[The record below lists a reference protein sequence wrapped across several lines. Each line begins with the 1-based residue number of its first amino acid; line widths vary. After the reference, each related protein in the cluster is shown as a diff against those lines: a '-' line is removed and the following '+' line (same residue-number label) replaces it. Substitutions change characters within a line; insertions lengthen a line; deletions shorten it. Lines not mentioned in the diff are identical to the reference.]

1 MTSRWLVTLGMALS
15 IGCGGGSG
23 NTGGSGGAAQSSTS
37 VGGAGGAGGGT
48 TTTSST
54 TTTTGS
60 TTTSTLTFDP
70 SGFTCSGATPSLA
83 NDIVPTIAVKSCAS
97 GMGCH
102 AAMDKPAGFYDQLVN
117 RIAEQCG
124 DIRLMVEPGHP
135 ERSYLIH
142 KLVGKNV
149 CTGQTMPKDQPLLP
163 DAEIQIIY
171 DWICSGAPSN

>member
-1 MTSRWLVTLGMALS
+1 MTSRWLITLGMALS
-15 IGCGGGSG
+15 IGCGGGSE
-23 NTGGSGGAAQSSTS
+23 NTGGSGGAAQSSS
-37 VGGAGGAGGGT
+37 SAGGAGGGT

-54 TTTTGS
+54 ATGS
-60 TTTSTLTFDP
+60 TTTTSALTFDP

-83 NDIVPTIAVKSCAS
+83 SDIVAPIAAKSCAS

-124 DIRLMVEPGHP
+124 DIRLMVEPGQP

-149 CTGQTMPKDQPLLP
+149 CTGQTMPKDQPLLA